1 MKLLDCV
8 MSIILAPVFIAM
20 SLMGCAFWGSDRS
33 RPPKNHY
40 TTLRWSDSVGP
51 NTRAVYSYLVEKSE
65 EEILR
70 SCLGSAVHYPDNCD
84 RSVVSEG
91 FCCTAKN
98 VLFFRAFTLEIDGEA
113 WEFCKVRNKW
123 HSHFAMSDKVA
134 EAKLHELL
142 EQILRKQPERIRN
155 PLGGEKGSIWA
166 RPLCYD

>member
-51 NTRAVYSYLVEKSE
+51 NTLATYSYSLEKSE
-65 EEILR
+65 EDVVR
-70 SCLGSAVHYPDNCD
+70 SCLVSAVHYPVDND
-84 RSVVSEG
+84 RSIFITPSCPDV
-91 FCCTAKN
+91 KD
-98 VLFFRAFTLEIDGEA
+98 VLFYWLFTLEIDGDT
-113 WEFCKVRNKW
+113 WKVCKTRNKW
-123 HSHFAMSDKVA
+123 HSHFAMSDKVS
-134 EAKLHELL
+134 EVKLHELL